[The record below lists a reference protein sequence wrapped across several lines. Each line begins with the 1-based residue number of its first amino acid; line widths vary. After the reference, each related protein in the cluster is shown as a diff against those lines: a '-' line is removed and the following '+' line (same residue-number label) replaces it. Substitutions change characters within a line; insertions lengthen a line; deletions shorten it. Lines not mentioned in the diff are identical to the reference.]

1 MPLTAKGPL
10 KRSTRTFWTL
20 LAILLPIVLGTVIL
34 YLQAQRTL
42 LRSSLETAEEAIE
55 QFDQM
60 LDHSD
65 SAARALLPLAGQD
78 CNDARQLTLREQVTR
93 RPLVR
98 STNLVWRN
106 NNYCSSY
113 LGSYAAVL
121 NPQDYVDGRL
131 RLMDGNHLTP
141 DTPLLVYRLT
151 DGEGAALAAING
163 YHPTNILRM
172 LSRFAQLQLQVG
184 QHWLSSDGQ
193 VRDGNAPLAAVA
205 SQQLTS
211 SRYPYS
217 VNAGFAQG
225 SVWHYM
231 KNQYPALFGLL
242 IFLGATAGALAHWLQ
257 KRAISP
263 RHELQR
269 ALEAREFIPYFQP
282 VVRGDTL
289 QWAGIEVLM
298 RWQHP
303 REGLV
308 RPDLFIPFAEHT
320 GLIVPM
326 TRSLLEQTR
335 EALAPCAKDFVDGFH
350 IAINITA
357 RHCQDLQLLQDCR
370 EFLAGF
376 EPGKVTLVLE
386 LTERQLIEPTE
397 ITQQLFSALHEL
409 GVMIAIDDFGT
420 GHSSLGYLRKFNVDY
435 LKIDQSFVAM
445 IGADALSLHILD
457 SIIELSLKLDLRI
470 VAEGIETA
478 EQRDYLT
485 AKGVQFLQGYLF
497 GRPMPS
503 AEFVAAVVRH

>member
-1 MPLTAKGPL
+1 MPLSAKGPL
-10 KRSTRTFWTL
+10 QHSTRIVWTL
-20 LAILLPIVLGTVIL
+20 LAILLPIVLGAVIL

-42 LRSSLETAEEAIE
+42 LHNSLEIAEEAIG

-65 SAARALLPLAGQD
+65 SAARALLPLAGQKCD
-78 CNDARQLTLREQVTR
+78 AARQLALREQVTR

-98 STNLVWRN
+98 STNLVWRD

-113 LGSYAAVL
+113 LGNYAAVL
-121 NPQDYVDGRL
+121 DPRDYVEGRL
-131 RLMDGNHLTP
+131 RLMDGNHITP
-141 DTPLLVYRLT
+141 ETPLLVYRLS
-151 DGEGAALAAING
+151 DGDGAALAAING
-163 YHPTNILRM
+163 YHPTNTLRM

-184 QHWLSSDGQ
+184 RHWLSSDGQ
-193 VRDGNAPLAAVA
+193 VREGNAPLAAVA

-217 VNAGFAQG
+217 INAGFAQG
-225 SVWHYM
+225 SVWRYM
-231 KNQYPALFGLL
+231 KSQYPVLFSLL
-242 IFLGATAGALAHWLQ
+242 VFLGAAAGGLAHWLQ
-257 KRAISP
+257 QRAVSP

-269 ALEAREFIPYFQP
+269 ALVAREFIPYFQP
-282 VVRGDTL
+282 IVRGDGL
-289 QWAGIEVLM
+289 HWAGIEVLM

-326 TRSLLEQTR
+326 TRSLLRQTR
-335 EALAPCAKDFVDGFH
+335 EVLAPWAGNFTDGFH

-357 RHCQDLQLLQDCR
+357 RHCQDLQLLEDCR
-370 EFLAGF
+370 EFLAAF
-376 EPGKVTLVLE
+376 EPGKVVLVLE
-386 LTERQLIEPTE
+386 LTERELIEPTAV
-397 ITQQLFSALHEL
+397 TQQLFAELREL

-420 GHSSLGYLRKFNVDY
+420 GHSSLGYLRTFNVDY
-435 LKIDQSFVAM
+435 LKIDKSFVAM

-457 SIIELSLKLDLRI
+457 SIIELSLKLDLSI

-485 AKGVQFLQGYLF
+485 AKGVHLLQGYLF
-497 GRPMPS
+497 GKPMPS
-503 AEFVAAVVRH
+503 SEFVTAIARH